1 MRVTLLCTL
10 GLFLCSLPASTQE
23 KAAPVPPGLHRAEE
37 EGRRPLEAPIEV
49 KRKPAELAQLRQ
61 QAAELARLSQ
71 AVPPQIDQVAQGQ
84 LPKDLNGNLK
94 ANRKTREALAVRTGA
109 VKSPRMRR
117 RAARHSN
124 GFASR

>member
-1 MRVTLLCTL
+1 MRIALLCTI
-10 GLFLCSLPASTQE
+10 GLFLCSLSASTQE

-61 QAAELARLSQ
+61 EAAELARLSQ
-71 AVPPQIDQVAQGQ
+71 AVPQQIDQVAQGE

-94 ANRKTREALAVRTGA
+94 QIEKLAKRLRSELA
-109 VKSPRMRR
+109 P
-117 RAARHSN
+117 
-124 GFASR
+124 